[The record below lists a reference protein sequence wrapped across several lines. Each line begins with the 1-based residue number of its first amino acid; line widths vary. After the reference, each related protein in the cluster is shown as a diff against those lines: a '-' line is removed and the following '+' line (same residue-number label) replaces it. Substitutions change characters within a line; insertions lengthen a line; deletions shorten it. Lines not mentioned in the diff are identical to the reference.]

1 MADEDDPSVLWQP
14 PSYNSLQAGETNN
27 QVFQIK
33 VSDPVKQGDG
43 VNAYVSYRVSTST
56 NLPQYRY
63 SEFSVIRRFSDFDWL
78 AIRLA
83 EKNRGVII
91 PPLPDKGV
99 GTKFGSS
106 STEFVEAR
114 RAALGVFLHRISVH
128 PTLCFSTDLQFFLEA
143 SEEAWAEQKQT
154 KPATAPA
161 EVSPAPKKTFGQMFT
176 SFSRSASISA
186 SNAFGGAGSEVLKEE
201 DIEHSKVKDYYGE
214 LENHIA
220 DVKRQTERLLRKQ
233 KGEACLS
240 LLGCVAA
247 LTRCPGGLGGSLA
260 DAAMGMSAFG
270 TSMITL
276 GEAEKP
282 ELREAFVQLGN
293 GSEKVTSTL
302 NKQMRTDALGFL
314 PSLLVKEGPCKCA
327 KAFGETGT
335 AGEGGVGD
343 NLAQV
348 LKDKLDV
355 PMLDASRYIRGVK
368 AVMADRADAWAK
380 SQSLRVEV
388 ENRKARIIKL
398 KTTPGKDALAA
409 EEEKEMEEVQRRAE
423 QAKQQYDLIV
433 KAMTT
438 DLARFEKERA
448 IEMKAI
454 LKDFALEQAD
464 LAKQISL

>member
-1 MADEDDPSVLWQP
+1 MEDSLSNSEP

-233 KGEACLS
+233 K
-240 LLGCVAA
+240 
-247 LTRCPGGLGGSLA
+247 

-302 NKQMRTDALGFL
+302 NKQ
-314 PSLLVKEGPCKCA
+314 
-327 KAFGETGT
+327 
-335 AGEGGVGD
+335 
-343 NLAQV
+343 AQV

-448 IEMKAI
+448 IEMARP
-454 LKDFALEQAD
+454 LPTEPRRPFFTLPLPLLPRAPRYT
-464 LAKQISL
+464 AKSMCGSGRDGPCGVYEKGPPPRVG